1 MERPRKRQRRFGSG
15 YPSAPL
21 LSMPPPSRLAGSRR
35 SVMSGAMKQQTVLI
49 TGAAQRLGRAM
60 ALGVAER
67 GHRVAVHYNT
77 SANPAEKLAH
87 EIRAAGGTAATV
99 QANLA
104 EPEAVRGLVS
114 AAAAEL
120 GAVTVLVNSASA
132 FENDDA
138 HTLTT
143 DRWRQHL
150 TVNTEAPVFLAQAF
164 AAALPEGRDGLIVN
178 MLDEAVLR
186 PGPSY
191 FSYTVSKAA
200 LAAATEMLAQAL
212 APNIR
217 VNAIAPGLIL
227 NSGHPSQEA
236 FQRAHRNTLLG
247 RGPGTEDIVHA
258 LLYLMEADT
267 VTGQTLYVDAGKH
280 LMQHHKYLPA
290 NLPERKP

>member
-1 MERPRKRQRRFGSG
+1 
-15 YPSAPL
+15 
-21 LSMPPPSRLAGSRR
+21 
-35 SVMSGAMKQQTVLI
+35 MKQETVLI

-60 ALGVAER
+60 ALAVAER
-67 GHRVAVHYNT
+67 GHRVALHYNT
-77 SANPAEKLAH
+77 SAEPAEKLAH
-87 EIRAAGGTAATV
+87 EIRKAGGTAATV

-104 EPEAVRGLVS
+104 EPEEVRGLVS

-120 GAVTVLVNSASA
+120 APVTVLVNNASA
-132 FENDDA
+132 FENDGV
-138 HTLTT
+138 LTMT
-143 DRWRQHL
+143 TEGWRHHL

-164 AAALPEGRDGLIVN
+164 AAALQEGANGLIVN

-212 APNIR
+212 APQIR

-236 FQRAHRNTLLG
+236 FERAHRNTLLG
-247 RGPGTEDIVHA
+247 RGPGTDAIVHA
-258 LLYLMEADT
+258 LLYLLEADT

-290 NLPERKP
+290 GLQERES